1 MINFSYWWH
10 LFVCFIPC
18 FVLNEFYVNP
28 VDLIDSSDYLHI
40 SRNSMVKVKEAL
52 HSKGSMPP
60 CLGQVLNK
68 ICFIFLIGMQFVL
81 ILLSFPTDCYPFY
94 QPGKGFLHP
103 KMRLL
108 TKMVI
113 LKSVMP
119 PQLLVQPFRVL
130 QGQKG
135 LWQLNIL
142 TKMHRLCRMALA
154 NQVIVLTAC
163 WRVLALVL
171 QNVSA

>member
-1 MINFSYWWH
+1 MST
-10 LFVCFIPC
+10 L
-18 FVLNEFYVNP
+18 
-28 VDLIDSSDYLHI
+28 VDLIDSSDYLPI
-40 SRNSMVKVKEAL
+40 SRNSMVEVKEAL
-52 HSKGSMPP
+52 HSKGNMPP

-68 ICFIFLIGMQFVL
+68 ICLSFW
-81 ILLSFPTDCYPFY
+81 LLCNLFWFYYLFPTDCYPFY
-94 QPGKGFLHP
+94 RPGKGFLRP

-113 LKSVMP
+113 VKSLMQL
-119 PQLLVQPFRVL
+119 QLLVQPFRAL

-142 TKMHRLCRMALA
+142 TKMHQLCRMALA
-154 NQVIVLTAC
+154 LVLTAC

-171 QNVSA
+171 LNVWV